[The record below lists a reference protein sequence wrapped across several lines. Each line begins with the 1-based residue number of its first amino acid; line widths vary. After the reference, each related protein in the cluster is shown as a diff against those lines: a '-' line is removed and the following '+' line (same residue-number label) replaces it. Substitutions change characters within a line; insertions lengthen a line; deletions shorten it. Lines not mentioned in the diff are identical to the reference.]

1 MKKAKLSVVFSMITF
16 GTIGIFVK
24 NIALSSSEIA
34 LYRGMFGSLFLLG
47 VLVLKKEIIPLAVFK
62 KNAKAL
68 IFSGAAIGINW
79 ILLFESYRYTTI
91 SNATLSYYIAPVIVV
106 IVSASLFKE
115 KLTLKKMLCAAAAMI
130 GMFLIVNSGAA
141 GITSA
146 DHLKG
151 VGLAL
156 SAAVL
161 YASVILVN
169 RFVKELSGLQSTFI
183 QLFVA
188 SIVLLP
194 YVLATQG
201 FHLITVDKSSFIYLL
216 VLGVV
221 HTGIAYALFFSA
233 IPYLK
238 SQTTA
243 MLSYVDPASAVFF
256 SAVFIKEELTLIQ
269 LIGGALVLGASFI
282 SETKTVSASKLS
294 V

>member
-1 MKKAKLSVVFSMITF
+1 MKKAKLSVVFSMLTF

-34 LYRGMFGSLFLLG
+34 LYRGIFGSLFLLG
-47 VLVLKKEIIPLAVFK
+47 VLVLKKEMIPLAVFK
-62 KNAKAL
+62 KNAKVL
-68 IFSGAAIGINW
+68 LFSGAAIGINW

-106 IVSASLFKE
+106 IFSASLFKE
-115 KLTLKKMLCAAAAMI
+115 KLTLKKILCTAAAMI

-141 GITSA
+141 GIISA
-146 DHLKG
+146 DHIKG

-201 FHLITVDKSSFIYLL
+201 FHLTTVDRNSFIYLL

-269 LIGGALVLGASFI
+269 LIGGVLVLGASFI
-282 SETKTVSASKLS
+282 SETKTVSASEMS
-294 V
+294 A

>member
-183 QLFVA
+183 QLSVA

>member
-1 MKKAKLSVVFSMITF
+1 MKKAKLSVIFSMITF

-34 LYRGMFGSLFLLG
+34 LYRGIFGSLFLLG
-47 VLVLKKEIIPLAVFK
+47 VLVLKKDMIPLAVFK
-62 KNAKAL
+62 KSAGAL
-68 IFSGAAIGINW
+68 IFSGAAIGVNW

-91 SNATLSYYIAPVIVV
+91 SNATLSYYVAPIIVV
-106 IVSASLFKE
+106 IISASLFKE
-115 KLTLKKMLCAAAAMI
+115 KLTLKKMLCAAAAMA

-141 GITSA
+141 GINSA
-146 DHLKG
+146 DHIKG
-151 VGLAL
+151 IGLAL

-188 SIVLLP
+188 SMVLLP

-201 FHLITVDKSSFIYLL
+201 FHLITVDRSSFIYLL
-216 VLGVV
+216 ILGVV

-256 SAVFIKEELTLIQ
+256 SAVFIKEELSLIQ

-282 SETKTVSASKLS
+282 SETKTAPASNLSA
-294 V
+294 

>member
-24 NIALSSSEIA
+24 NIAFSSSEIA
-34 LYRGMFGSLFLLG
+34 LYRGIFGSLFLLG
-47 VLVLKKEIIPLAVFK
+47 VLVLKKEIIPLVVFK

-201 FHLITVDKSSFIYLL
+201 FHLITVDRSSFIYLL

-282 SETKTVSASKLS
+282 SETKTASSFEMSA
-294 V
+294 

>member
-1 MKKAKLSVVFSMITF
+1 MKKAKISIIFSMITF

-34 LYRGMFGSLFLLG
+34 LYRGLFGSLFLLG
-47 VLVLKKEIIPLAVFK
+47 VLMTKKDSIPISVLKK
-62 KNAKAL
+62 NAWAL
-68 IFSGAAIGINW
+68 FFSGAAIGINW

-91 SNATLSYYIAPVIVV
+91 SNATLSYYVAPIIVV
-106 IVSASLFKE
+106 VVSASLFKE
-115 KLTLKKMLCAAAAMI
+115 KLTFRKFLCAAAAML
-130 GMFLIVNSGAA
+130 GMFLIVNGGGSGL
-141 GITSA
+141 GGP

-151 VGLAL
+151 IGLAL
-156 SAAVL
+156 SAAVF

-183 QLFVA
+183 QLSVA

-194 YVLATQG
+194 YVLTTQG
-201 FHLITVDKSSFIYLL
+201 FHLMEVDRSSFIYLL
-216 VLGVV
+216 ILGVV

-233 IPYLK
+233 IPHLK

-243 MLSYVDPASAVFF
+243 MLSYIDPASAVFF
-256 SAVFIKEELTLIQ
+256 SAVFIKEEFSLLQ
-269 LIGGALVLGASFI
+269 FIGGVLVLGASFI
-282 SETKTVSASKLS
+282 SETKAVSTFEQS